1 MLTHFSGASGRA
13 SDHVAGRIPI
23 CRAIRD
29 PVIPLARTYQRRCRF
44 SILAG
49 FIVAANNIAAVDQW
63 RSEMARTS
71 VDNDNA
77 AIARRS
83 RRHARMRTRVGKTSR
98 GARAPAA

>member
-1 MLTHFSGASGRA
+1 MPSETRSFHWR
-13 SDHVAGRIPI
+13 
-23 CRAIRD
+23 
-29 PVIPLARTYQRRCRF
+29 ARTSGGARF